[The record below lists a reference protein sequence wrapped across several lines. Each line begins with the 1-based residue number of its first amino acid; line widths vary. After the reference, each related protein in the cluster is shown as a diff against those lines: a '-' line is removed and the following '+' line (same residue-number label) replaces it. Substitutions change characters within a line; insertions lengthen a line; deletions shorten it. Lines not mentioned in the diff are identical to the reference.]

1 MNASAPQK
9 AGPVSAAQRPE
20 WAPRIWQGC
29 DFFAWVR
36 ILVRNRFAVHWAFL
50 YIAVIVTFVSF
61 GNTILRLVQEAVYG
75 RRIRRTPITQPPIFI
90 LGHWRSGTT
99 FLHELMIQDER
110 FGYPTTYEAL
120 DPNHFLLTERYFVPI
135 FKFLV
140 PNRRPMDNMA
150 AGFDRPQEDEFA
162 LCMLGVPSPYLTIA
176 FPNNGPQAQEYLD
189 FEGVPPRAV
198 ERWKRALYRFLQQI
212 TYKTGKRLI
221 LKSPPHTGRIQVLQ
235 EMFPDALFVH
245 IMRDPHVVYPSTIK
259 LWKTFY
265 QLHSFQRPTFAGL
278 DEYVFTTF
286 LRMYGKL
293 EEGRRLVDPARF
305 YDVRYEELV
314 RDPVGQMRAIYDHF
328 RLGSFDAYL
337 PRLERYLATVKGY
350 ETNRYELTPE
360 QRAKINQR
368 WGDVIRR
375 YGYG

>member
-1 MNASAPQK
+1 MSVSAPQK
-9 AGPVSAAQRPE
+9 PASAKTGPRPE

-29 DFFAWVR
+29 DFFAWLR
-36 ILVRNRFAVHWAFL
+36 ILVRNRFAVHWSLL
-50 YIAVIVTFVSF
+50 YIAMVVTFVSL
-61 GNTILRLVQEAVYG
+61 GNTILRLVQQAVYG

-120 DPNHFLLTERYFVPI
+120 DPGHFLLTERYFVPL
-135 FKFLV
+135 FRWLV
-140 PNRRPMDNMA
+140 PSRRPMDNMA

-162 LCMLGVPSPYLTIA
+162 LCMMGVPSPYMTIA
-176 FPNNGPQAQEYLD
+176 FPNHGPQFQEYLD

-198 ERWKRALYRFLQQI
+198 ERWKLTLYRFLQQI

-221 LKSPPHTGRIQVLQ
+221 LKSPPHTGRIKVLQ
-235 EMFPDALFVH
+235 EMFPGARFVH
-245 IMRDPHVVYPSTIK
+245 IMRDPYVVYASTVK
-259 LWKTFY
+259 LWKTLY
-265 QLHSFQRPTFAGL
+265 QLHGFQRPTFAGL
-278 DEYVFTTF
+278 EEYVFTTF
-286 LRMYGKL
+286 LRMYAKL

-305 YDVRYEELV
+305 FEIRYEELV
-314 RDPVGQMRAIYDHF
+314 RDPVGQMRALYEHF
-328 RLGSFDAYL
+328 QLGGFGAYL
-337 PRLERYLATVKGY
+337 PRLESYLATVKGY

-360 QRAKINQR
+360 QRAKITQR
-368 WGDVIRR
+368 WGEVIRR